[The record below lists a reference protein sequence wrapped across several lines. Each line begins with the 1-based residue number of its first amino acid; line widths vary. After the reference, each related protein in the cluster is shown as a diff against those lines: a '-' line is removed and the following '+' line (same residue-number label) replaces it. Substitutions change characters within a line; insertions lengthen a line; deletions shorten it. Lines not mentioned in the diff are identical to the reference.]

1 MNSQYLK
8 NLSQKAPSPYSK
20 KRTKTQK
27 SFSLDLPLTFHY
39 LIIRTRVINM

>member
-8 NLSQKAPSPYSK
+8 NLSQKASPYSK
-20 KRTKTQK
+20 KRTKIQK

-39 LIIRTRVINM
+39 PIIRTRVINM